1 MAFSQRLHEIRTG
14 FSSNFWIANTLE
26 LFERMAFYGAKAV
39 LVVFLAERVG
49 LNEEAG
55 TLAGI
60 FSGLIFSLPIVAG
73 VLVDRYGFK
82 KTLMACFFI
91 FCIGY
96 FLIGLAGMQYGESI
110 VNVVGKKAYA
120 LSVLILTAV
129 GGSLIKP
136 CIVGTVAKTTKPE
149 AKALGFSVYYTM
161 ANIGGAI
168 GPIVALYVRE
178 DWGIEYVL
186 IMSSFTSFL
195 LFLGAWFFYREPVDH
210 SNEVVEKRTLGKVFA
225 DMLLVFANFRFMIFL
240 VIFSGIWIM
249 FWQIFYLIPFYART
263 VLDFKAF
270 EWFETVDAAGIIL
283 LTVPMAALVKEWKP
297 ITAMTLGFIFAS
309 FAWILIGTVPT
320 VWATVAGIA
329 LYALGEATQAPRF
342 YEYVSNLAPR
352 GQTGTYMGFA
362 FLPVAIGSFSAG
374 AVSDWLRLNY
384 LDTNPALMWYIVAGI
399 GFTSTTLMIL
409 YNLYLAPKPQE
420 S

>member
-1 MAFSQRLHEIRTG
+1 MAFSQRLHDIRTG

-39 LVVFLAERVG
+39 LVVFLADRVG
-49 LNEEAG
+49 LHEEAG
-55 TLAGI
+55 TLSGI

-96 FLIGLAGMQYGESI
+96 FLIGLAGMQFGESI
-110 VNVVGKKAYA
+110 VNLVGKRAYA

-168 GPIVALYVRE
+168 GPIVALQVRE

-186 IMSSFTSFL
+186 IMSSVTSFM

-210 SNEVVEKRTLGKVFA
+210 NNEVVEKRTLGKVFA

-240 VIFSGIWIM
+240 IIFSGIWIM
-249 FWQIFYLIPFYART
+249 FWQIFYLIPFYAPA
-263 VLDFKAF
+263 VLNFTKF
-270 EWFETVDAAGIIL
+270 EWFEAVDAVGIIF

-309 FAWILIGTVPT
+309 FAWILIGAVPT

-384 LDTNPALMWYIVAGI
+384 LETNPALMWYIVAGI
-399 GFTSTTLMIL
+399 GFASTALMIL

>member
-1 MAFSQRLHEIRTG
+1 MAFSQRLHDIRTG

-39 LVVFLAERVG
+39 LVVFLADRVG
-49 LNEEAG
+49 LHEEAG
-55 TLAGI
+55 TLSGI

-96 FLIGLAGMQYGESI
+96 FLIGLAGMQFGESI
-110 VNVVGKKAYA
+110 VNLVGKRAYA

-149 AKALGFSVYYTM
+149 AKGLGFSVYYTM

-168 GPIVALYVRE
+168 GPIVALQVRE

-186 IMSSFTSFL
+186 IMSSLTSFM

-210 SNEVVEKRTLGKVFA
+210 NNEVVEKRTLGKVFA

-249 FWQIFYLIPFYART
+249 FWQIFYLIPFYAPA
-263 VLDFKAF
+263 VLNFTAF
-270 EWFETVDAAGIIL
+270 EYFETVDAACIIF

-309 FAWILIGTVPT
+309 FAWILIGAVPT

-384 LDTNPALMWYIVAGI
+384 LETNPALMWYIVAGI
-399 GFTSTTLMIL
+399 GFTSTALMIL